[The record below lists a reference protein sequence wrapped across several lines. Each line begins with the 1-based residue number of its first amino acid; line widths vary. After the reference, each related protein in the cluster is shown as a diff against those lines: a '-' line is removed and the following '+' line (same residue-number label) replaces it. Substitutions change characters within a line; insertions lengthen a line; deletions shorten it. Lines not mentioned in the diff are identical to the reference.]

1 MFIKNGSKGVVIMKK
16 IFTAIICLI
25 LALSF
30 SGCKLKLIDP
40 TPDTKTEAPLT
51 SAETA
56 QPDPTAAGTES
67 PTSVPTQAPTEKPTE
82 APTEKPTDVPT
93 PNPTPEPTPVQIDIA
108 SDPDFIRF
116 SKFGT
121 SILFPAG
128 YTVNGENETMCS
140 LSAEYNSKF
149 YSLVIVSTAAQ
160 EAVITD
166 PEIMRNILNGVFS
179 SKTDNFESSQEM
191 VSVTLDGH
199 NAMMYDIAFD
209 MAGIRNYYKCVL
221 VPLNK
226 QFYAFAIGSLV
237 AKDESGLIEQMVRSI
252 KFDGSVEDPVQ
263 SEMETYSQFGVSLI
277 FPKGYTA
284 EGSGDSYTL
293 NATYNGAPVM
303 LVLTKGDA
311 SLITD
316 DYEFIRSS
324 LNSGITGSGG
334 TIESMSEI
342 TVKTVDGRKAMM
354 YDMVVNLYNIPF
366 YYRIEVVFFS
376 DRVVFIAA
384 GSIDGSG
391 NQVVRDI
398 IDSVKVS

>member
-1 MFIKNGSKGVVIMKK
+1 MKK

-40 TPDTKTEAPLT
+40 APDTKTEAPLT

-56 QPDPTAAGTES
+56 QPDPTAAGTS
-67 PTSVPTQAPTEKPTE
+67 LSTSAPTQAPTEKPTE

-93 PNPTPEPTPVQIDIA
+93 PNPTPEPTPLQIDIA
-108 SDPDFIRF
+108 SDPNFTRV
-116 SKFGT
+116 SKFNS

-128 YTVNGENETMCS
+128 YTVNGETDTMCS
-140 LSAEYNSKF
+140 MTAEYNSKF
-149 YSLVIVSTAAQ
+149 YSLVIVSSTAQ
-160 EAVITD
+160 EVVITD

-199 NAMMYDIAFD
+199 DAMMYDIAFD

-226 QFYAFAIGSLV
+226 QFYAFAIGSLAV
-237 AKDESGLIEQMVRSI
+237 KDESGLIEQMVHSV
-252 KFDGSVEDPVQ
+252 KFDGSVEDPAH
-263 SEMETYSQFGVSLI
+263 SELETYSNFGISLS
-277 FPKGYTA
+277 FPKGYTV
-284 EGSGDSYTL
+284 EGSGSSYTL
-293 NATYNGAPVM
+293 NATYNGTPVM

-316 DYEFIRSS
+316 DYESIRSA

-366 YYRIEVVFFS
+366 YYRVEVVFFS
-376 DRVVFIAA
+376 DSIVLIVA
-384 GSIDGSG
+384 GTMDGSS

>member
-1 MFIKNGSKGVVIMKK
+1 MKK
-16 IFTAIICLI
+16 IFTAILCLI

-40 TPDTKTEAPLT
+40 SPDTKTEAPLT

-56 QPDPTAAGTES
+56 QPDPTAAVTES
-67 PTSVPTQAPTEKPTE
+67 PTSVHTQAPTEKPTE

-252 KFDGSVEDPVQ
+252 KFDSTVEDPVP
-263 SEMETYSQFGVSLI
+263 SEMETYSQFGVSLS

>member
-1 MFIKNGSKGVVIMKK
+1 MKK
-16 IFTAIICLI
+16 IFAVIICLI

-30 SGCKLKLIDP
+30 SGCKLKLID

-56 QPDPTAAGTES
+56 QPDPTAAVTES
-67 PTSVPTQAPTEKPTE
+67 PTSVPTQVPTDV
-82 APTEKPTDVPT
+82 PTEKPTDVPT

-108 SDPDFIRF
+108 SDPNFTRV
-116 SKFGT
+116 SKFNS

-128 YTVNGENETMCS
+128 YTVNGETETMCS
-140 LSAEYNSKF
+140 MSAGYNSKF
-149 YSLVIVSTAAQ
+149 YSLVIVSSTAQ
-160 EAVITD
+160 EVVITD

-199 NAMMYDIAFD
+199 DAMMYDISFD
-209 MAGIRNYYKCVL
+209 LSGVKNYYKCVL
-221 VPLNK
+221 VPLNN
-226 QFYAFAIGSLV
+226 QFYAFAIGSIV
-237 AKDESGLIEQMVRSI
+237 VKDESGLIEQMVHSI

-263 SEMETYSQFGVSLI
+263 SELDTYSNFGISLS
-277 FPKGYTA
+277 FPKGYTV
-284 EGSGDSYTL
+284 EGSGSSYTL
-293 NATYNGAPVM
+293 NATYNGTPVM
-303 LVLTKGDA
+303 LVLSKGDS

-316 DYEFIRSS
+316 DYESIRSA
-324 LNSGITGSGG
+324 LNSGITGSGAE
-334 TIESMSEI
+334 IESMSEI

-354 YDMVVNLYNIPF
+354 YDMVVNIYDIPF
-366 YYRIEVVFFS
+366 YYKMEVVFFTDS
-376 DRVVFIAA
+376 VVFIAA
-384 GSIDGSG
+384 GSIDGSS

>member
-1 MFIKNGSKGVVIMKK
+1 MKK
-16 IFTAIICLI
+16 IFTVIICLI

-40 TPDTKTEAPLT
+40 TPDTKSEAPLT

-56 QPDPTAAGTES
+56 QPDPTAAGTS
-67 PTSVPTQAPTEKPTE
+67 LPTSAPTQAPTEKPTE

-108 SDPDFIRF
+108 SDPDFTRF

-199 NAMMYDIAFD
+199 DAMMYDIAFD

-252 KFDGSVEDPVQ
+252 KFDGSVEDPVP
-263 SEMETYSQFGVSLI
+263 SEMETYSQFGVSLS

-342 TVKTVDGRKAMM
+342 TVKTVDGMKAML

-366 YYRIEVVFFS
+366 YYRMEVVFFS

>member
-1 MFIKNGSKGVVIMKK
+1 MKK

-56 QPDPTAAGTES
+56 QPDPTAAGTS
-67 PTSVPTQAPTEKPTE
+67 LPTSAPTQAPTEKPTE

-108 SDPDFIRF
+108 SDPDFTRF

-199 NAMMYDIAFD
+199 DAMMYDIAFD

-263 SEMETYSQFGVSLI
+263 SEMETYSKFGVSLS

-303 LVLTKGDA
+303 LVMTKGDA

-366 YYRIEVVFFS
+366 YYRVEVVFFS
-376 DRVVFIAA
+376 DSIVLIVA
-384 GSIDGSG
+384 GTMDGSS

>member
-1 MFIKNGSKGVVIMKK
+1 MKK
-16 IFTAIICLI
+16 IFTVIICLI

-40 TPDTKTEAPLT
+40 TPDTKSEAPLT

-56 QPDPTAAGTES
+56 QPDPTAAGTS
-67 PTSVPTQAPTEKPTE
+67 LPTSAPTQAPTEKPTE

-108 SDPDFIRF
+108 SDPDFTRF

-199 NAMMYDIAFD
+199 DAMMYDIAFD

-252 KFDGSVEDPVQ
+252 KFDGSVEDPVP
-263 SEMETYSQFGVSLI
+263 SEMETYSQFGVSLS
-277 FPKGYTA
+277 FQKGYTA

-342 TVKTVDGRKAMM
+342 TVKTVDGMKAML

-366 YYRIEVVFFS
+366 YYRMEVVFFS